1 MEKYIERAVL
11 SILNQTFQN
20 FEIIIINDFSN
31 DNSKNIVQK
40 FFYLNKIKIIEH
52 KRNSGIYASRV
63 DGFINSKGNYVLFI
77 DPDDSI
83 SNNFLLEQIYNY
95 SKKYCLDIIEFS
107 VYYQKEG
114 INYIY
119 FPKSHRSN
127 HFHNFSQKIIYQPKL
142 SNLLFYIPNTNIYT
156 SIICRPIWN
165 KVIKRNILFKTIKFI
180 GEEIYKKK
188 NFNYAE
194 DTLINI
200 INFQFAKN
208 YSNINIPSYL
218 YNIRNNSIS
227 HKNFKLKI
235 NNMNSHNF
243 ILFLKIFYKYIKYFN
258 KNRNY
263 LFFELKGAKNYF
275 LKLKNSTN
283 NNSIIEAL
291 NLLDSIL
298 KDKFISN
305 KFKDLL
311 INFKNIFL

>member
-1 MEKYIERAVL
+1 MIQKRKQLNLKILIFLISLLIFIDEFLLYNKFSKKIQNINNQLENNNKFEENPYFSIIIPLFNMEKYIERAVL

-52 KRNSGIYASRV
+52 ERNSGIYASRV

-95 SKKYCLDIIEFS
+95 SKKYYLDIIEFS

-180 GEEIYKKK
+180 
-188 NFNYAE
+188 
-194 DTLINI
+194 
-200 INFQFAKN
+200 
-208 YSNINIPSYL
+208 
-218 YNIRNNSIS
+218 
-227 HKNFKLKI
+227 
-235 NNMNSHNF
+235 
-243 ILFLKIFYKYIKYFN
+243 
-258 KNRNY
+258 
-263 LFFELKGAKNYF
+263 
-275 LKLKNSTN
+275 
-283 NNSIIEAL
+283 
-291 NLLDSIL
+291 
-298 KDKFISN
+298 
-305 KFKDLL
+305 
-311 INFKNIFL
+311 